1 MSQAFYREWRPQI
14 WDDVVGQDQ
23 VVQTLRNAVRAERV
37 VHAYLFAGPRG
48 TGKTSSAR
56 LLAKAVNCL
65 AEDPGSRPCNTCDYC
80 LALQEG
86 RFLDLIEIDAASNT
100 SVDDVRDLRD
110 KINFSPNQGRYKVY
124 IIDEVHMLSTA
135 AFNAL
140 LKTLEEPPDHAIF
153 ILATTEIHKIPATVL
168 SRCQRHEFRR
178 IPVGVMLAYLQRKVA
193 AESLLVEPAVLD
205 IIARQATGSLRD
217 AISLLDQLVSTGE
230 RVTLDA
236 AREIL
241 GTATSEAV
249 RRVVQARFAGER
261 SEGLRLILEAMDR
274 GADPR
279 QFARQIM
286 DYLHILLLHK
296 MQNRDLG
303 DVGPDERAEIERIAA
318 AVAVPE
324 ILFVIEAFNKAGYEQ
339 GGSHIPSLALELA
352 FLSESFAGSGSE
364 DLGVVRASG
373 TAAPVMA
380 VTTEQ
385 ESGQVEI
392 HSAQAEA
399 APMSRAEEIKAPQ
412 VPVQAQSEPIDE
424 ADTGSK
430 PGGSTTFSQIESQW
444 QETLQEVRRRDP
456 ILQGLLNSSKPLA
469 MEAGAL
475 VLGFES
481 DLLREKML
489 KPDHLQVIQDALQ
502 AVFAVQMTIRCVLR
516 SEWVSVSQGQAA
528 HHPVEDGG
536 IVAEAI
542 NRFGAHVVDVED
554 LKAGPD

>member
-303 DVGPDERAEIERIAA
+303 DVGPDERAEIERISA

-364 DLGVVRASG
+364 EIGVVRASG